1 MSKLTGGQIAGGNT
15 VSARAKHDYY
25 ATDPKAVNMLLK
37 KYNFCKANILEPCV
51 GAGHIAETLTDY
63 YNNYPN
69 ITAIDIVDRGYPNTI
84 VQDFLTWETNEKFE
98 GIITNPPYSLAMEF
112 AEKGIELLEEDGVM
126 ALFLKLQFLEGSKR
140 KSFFEKYPPKYIYV
154 FRNRMATW
162 KNGSSVNPETNKKWA
177 ETICFAWFIWEKG
190 FKGEPVIRWLD

>member
-1 MSKLTGGQIAGGNT
+1 
-15 VSARAKHDYY
+15 
-25 ATDPKAVNMLLK
+25 
-37 KYNFCKANILEPCV
+37 
-51 GAGHIAETLTDY
+51 
-63 YNNYPN
+63 
-69 ITAIDIVDRGYPNTI
+69 
-84 VQDFLTWETNEKFE
+84 
-98 GIITNPPYSLAMEF
+98 MEF
-112 AEKGIELLEEDGVM
+112 AKKGIELLEEDGVM

-162 KNGSSVNPETNKKWA
+162 KNGSSINPETNKKWA

>member
-15 VSARAKHDYY
+15 VSTRAEHDYY
-25 ATDPKAVNMLLK
+25 ATDPKAVNMLLE

-98 GIITNPPYSLAMEF
+98 GIITIIW
-112 AEKGIELLEEDGVM
+112 IES
-126 ALFLKLQFLEGSKR
+126 Q
-140 KSFFEKYPPKYIYV
+140 YV
-154 FRNRMATW
+154 FYVLIDYLASDRLIV
-162 KNGSSVNPETNKKWA
+162 KNHEY
-177 ETICFAWFIWEKG
+177 I
-190 FKGEPVIRWLD
+190 